1 MFEMSGRDS
10 VKQQPL
16 IVPKKIIEIT
26 EFDFMLKVFLLSKTS
41 IL

>member
-26 EFDFMLKVFLLSKTS
+26 EFDFC
-41 IL
+41 